1 MKTILWALATF
12 VCSPFLLLTIRRRA
26 EKPQKILVIRFG
38 KIGDLVAT
46 TPIIRALKE
55 QQPQADIHV
64 LCRTSC
70 ATVLRNNPFIHTI
83 HTYDE
88 KTDRRA
94 LLIRFRIERF
104 DWVISVMPD
113 AFASII
119 GIWSGAPVRIN
130 TISPVHGILVRVLS
144 IFSTHTL
151 HYGFHQ
157 STFTHQMKILQALH
171 LEPIPYKLDMF
182 PGTDDVAAATQWME
196 HSVLKPRHFVVL
208 NPTAGNGIKEWP
220 VEKWAELAGRIYA
233 DYAMPVV
240 LSTLDRS
247 VIQEIRTHLS
257 PGVVT
262 VNASTL
268 NLHQAA
274 VVYSNAAAFVSV
286 DTGPLYIAE
295 AMQAPIAAMI
305 GPVDPVEQMPP
316 PSDRV
321 IHVLPPAGTIP
332 WVFIAK
338 TPRTGTDAQLRA
350 SRETS
355 VESVWNAVKRLLGK
369 Q

>member
-12 VCSPFLLLTIRRRA
+12 ICSPFLLLTTRKKA
-26 EKPQKILVIRFG
+26 EKPHKILVIRFG

-55 QQPQADIHV
+55 RQPQADIYV

-70 ATVLRNNPFIHTI
+70 AAVLRNNPFIHTV

-94 LLIRFRIERF
+94 LLRRFRRERF

-119 GIWSGAPVRIN
+119 GIWSGAPVRSN
-130 TISPVHGILVRVLS
+130 TISSVHGILVRVLS
-144 IFSTHTL
+144 LFSTHTL

-171 LEPIPYKLDMF
+171 LEPIPYKLDIF
-182 PGTDDVAAATQWME
+182 PGTDDVATATQWME
-196 HSVLKPRHFVVL
+196 QSTVKPKHFVVL

-220 VEKWAELAGRIYA
+220 VEKWAELAGRIHA

-240 LSTLDRS
+240 LSTLDQS

-257 PGVVT
+257 PEVVA
-262 VNASTL
+262 VDASTL

-274 VVYSNAAAFVSV
+274 VVYGNAAAFVSV

-295 AMQAPIAAMI
+295 AMQAPIAAMV

-316 PSDRV
+316 PSSRV
-321 IHVLPPAGTIP
+321 IHVPPPAGTVP

-338 TPRTGTDAQLRA
+338 TPRTGTDEQLRA
-350 SRETS
+350 SRETT
-355 VESVWNAVKRLLGK
+355 VDSVWDALSRLLGK